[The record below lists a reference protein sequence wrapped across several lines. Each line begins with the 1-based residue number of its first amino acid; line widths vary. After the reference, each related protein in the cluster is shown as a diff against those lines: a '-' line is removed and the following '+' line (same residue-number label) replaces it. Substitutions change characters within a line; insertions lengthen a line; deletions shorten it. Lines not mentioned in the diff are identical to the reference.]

1 MTEHELFKEAVMQYM
16 VDDTRARHI
25 AAKRKKNHIARRV
38 LTTAACI
45 VAALAITVMAIPSAR
60 AAVEEW
66 LDEWF
71 DAREYF
77 QKEREEREEEP
88 SIEAIITSAG
98 ENDVVVTEVGD
109 GFEEYAAEF
118 GMTLDEIAYDGSSVF
133 VTGTMPGATA
143 RPFAEAWTGGDT
155 FRIAENDGS
164 LGGDSDWDYYYFA
177 CENVVTLKTAD
188 GGVFYGELC
197 LSFTDEMNEIVR
209 SLVDVGPEN
218 VFENGELVTTNARAD
233 ELWDEYLFDHD
244 VRFSIELEPAYTDMQ
259 PLSGT
264 VEGELTLRMFYD
276 NIVEEA
282 PVSLLDADLGT
293 ITIDAEAYQ
302 TQTTQAMVGTSVQL
316 GGVHPVTM
324 MEWQATAERTS
335 NDCETYYY
343 THELDF
349 TGASVTVKEITFT
362 PTDTKLM
369 LHVVLPETWTGAERA
384 YGNLAFRFL
393 LDGETAGEGVDNLF
407 SVCGP
412 RGTNDETGEELEY
425 DCGFWES
432 TISPSQWAEAKTL
445 TIIPTTVYWWEMYVQ
460 YDDGPEELVSLRDG
474 AVYTG
479 VANHTGW
486 RTDEQYDEMTQ
497 YAITINL
504 DDYR

>member
-1 MTEHELFKEAVMQYM
+1 MTERELFKEAVLQYM
-16 VDDTRARHI
+16 VDDTQAKHI
-25 AAKRKKNHIARRV
+25 ALKRTRNHVARRI
-38 LTTAACI
+38 LTTAACV
-45 VAALAITVMAIPSAR
+45 VAAVVITVMAIPSAR

-66 LDEWF
+66 LNGWF
-71 DAREYF
+71 GAREYF

-98 ENDVVVTEVGD
+98 ENDVVVTKIGD
-109 GFEEYAAEF
+109 GYEAYAAEF
-118 GMTLDEIAYDGSSVF
+118 GLTLDEIAYDGSSVF
-133 VTGTMPGATA
+133 ITGTMPGAAA
-143 RPFAEAWTGGDT
+143 RPFAETLTGGDT

-177 CENVVTLKTAD
+177 CENGVTLVTAD
-188 GGVFYGELC
+188 GKVFYGELC

-209 SLVDVGPEN
+209 SLADEDAETI
-218 VFENGELVTTNARAD
+218 FENGELVTTNARAD
-233 ELWDEYLFDHD
+233 ELWDEYLSDHN
-244 VRFSIELEPAYTDMQ
+244 VRFTIELEPSFTDVE

-264 VEGELTLRMFYD
+264 VEGELTLRMYYD
-276 NIVEEA
+276 SIVSEGRISVLE
-282 PVSLLDADLGT
+282 ADLGT
-293 ITIDAEAYQ
+293 IAIDAEAYQ
-302 TQTTQAMVGTSVQL
+302 AQTTQATVGTSVQL
-316 GGVHPVTM
+316 GGVHPVTV
-324 MEWQATAERTS
+324 MEWQATAEMTS
-335 NDCETYYY
+335 DDCEIYYY

-349 TGASVTVKEITFT
+349 TGASVTLEELTFT
-362 PTDTKLM
+362 PTDTKLL

-384 YGNLAFRFL
+384 YGNLAFQFL
-393 LDGETAGEGVDNLF
+393 LDGEKTGVGVDNLF
-407 SVCGP
+407 AVCGS

-432 TISPSQWAEAKTL
+432 TISPSQWAAAKTL

-479 VANHTGW
+479 IANHTGW
-486 RTDEQYDEMTQ
+486 RTDELYDEMTQ